1 MGGITMEIWQMLVTM
16 LSIQTL
22 LLNNQR
28 PLIAGPLIIREG
40 ARAEQNVQTVEVPQG
55 DKGKGKLEDEPTIK
69 KRTRPNATTGSV
81 ENVGVV
87 AVQENTQMLVDTVS
101 EGAGSSYV
109 SVQNNP
115 LFSDN
120 IVMAEAEVQPRQQ
133 P

>member
-1 MGGITMEIWQMLVTM
+1 MEIWQMLVTM